1 MRLQLV
7 LKCDDLTTGIREFF
21 RLYDW
26 DPGIFLFPGPE
37 GVPGMTLASSK
48 VKCGSSMPSHARRPG
63 GRIRFR
69 TYWSAN
75 LEPEDFAS
83 SGLSGLKMAVFDK
96 IRPFLSY
103 TSGSDG

>member
-26 DPGIFLFPGPE
+26 DPGILEFYLTFLFPGPE

-69 TYWSAN
+69 TY
-75 LEPEDFAS
+75 
-83 SGLSGLKMAVFDK
+83 
-96 IRPFLSY
+96 
-103 TSGSDG
+103 